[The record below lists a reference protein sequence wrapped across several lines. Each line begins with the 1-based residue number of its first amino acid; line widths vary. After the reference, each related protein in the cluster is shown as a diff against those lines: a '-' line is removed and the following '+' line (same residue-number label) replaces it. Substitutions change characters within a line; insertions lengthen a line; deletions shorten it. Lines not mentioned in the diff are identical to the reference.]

1 MYFKIKLSL
10 DELYKDTLNLSYPF
24 TSYASDKN
32 NIFLGLKFR
41 YEFIKLLS
49 KNNFFL
55 TEEQI
60 QDTNYF
66 NFISKKINEYPRDGG
81 KDWVYNDANLQI
93 KRFINTAQSILKHG
107 YITQKKSIIID
118 QFEETSSGHLEKNI
132 ENKITKVNYIL
143 NSFQGLIQVRK
154 IDGTFIVLNGHHRLA
169 ILKVFKDLKIINI
182 KKKIEVKI
190 FCNSLREFLKI
201 FIF

>member
-24 TSYASDKN
+24 TSYASDEN

-49 KNNFFL
+49 KNNFSL

-66 NFISKKINEYPRDGG
+66 NFISKK
-81 KDWVYNDANLQI
+81 
-93 KRFINTAQSILKHG
+93 
-107 YITQKKSIIID
+107 
-118 QFEETSSGHLEKNI
+118 
-132 ENKITKVNYIL
+132 
-143 NSFQGLIQVRK
+143 
-154 IDGTFIVLNGHHRLA
+154 
-169 ILKVFKDLKIINI
+169 
-182 KKKIEVKI
+182 
-190 FCNSLREFLKI
+190 
-201 FIF
+201 